1 MIRAETFAL
10 LWPET
15 VKALAVHKEHLVL
28 EQVEMYAAMM
38 SQIKGLSTFLAVKYA
53 QMQLQ

>member
-15 VKALAVHKEHLVL
+15 VKELAVHKEHLVL
-28 EQVEMYAAMM
+28 EQVVMYAAMM
-38 SQIKGLSTFLAVKYA
+38 SQIEGLSTFLAVKYA

>member
-1 MIRAETFAL
+1 LIRTETFAL

-28 EQVEMYAAMM
+28 EQVVMYAAMM
-38 SQIKGLSTFLAVKYA
+38 SQIKGLNIFLAVKYA
-53 QMQLQ
+53 QMKLQ

>member
-53 QMQLQ
+53 QMQFQ